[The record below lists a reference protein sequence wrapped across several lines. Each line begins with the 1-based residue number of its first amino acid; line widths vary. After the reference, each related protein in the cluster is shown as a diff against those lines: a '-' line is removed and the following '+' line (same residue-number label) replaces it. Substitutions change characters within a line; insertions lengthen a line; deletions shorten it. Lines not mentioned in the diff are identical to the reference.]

1 MRNKHMYL
9 MLACALIPLAALT
22 AVFLFGVSAN
32 SVVIFGMILLC
43 PALHFLM
50 MRGMMGGHH
59 HDYHTLGE
67 KFHDRAEP
75 TPHHPPARR
84 GGG

>member
-1 MRNKHMYL
+1 
-9 MLACALIPLAALT
+9 
-22 AVFLFGVSAN
+22 
-32 SVVIFGMILLC
+32 
-43 PALHFLM
+43 M

-75 TPHHPPARR
+75 APHHPPARR